1 MINWSW
7 VVKFVVIH
15 ITRKIRGSKFW
26 DRIKV
31 WLISDYDDIIIN
43 WNTNKG
49 IKIVKLE
56 NLNNNNYHS
65 IS

>member
-1 MINWSW
+1 MIWSW

-15 ITRKIRGSKFW
+15 IAKKMRGSKFW
-26 DRIKV
+26 GRIKV
-31 WLISDYDDIIIN
+31 WMISYCDDIIIN
-43 WNTNKG
+43 RNTNKG

-56 NLNNNNYHS
+56 KLNNNNYHN

>member
-1 MINWSW
+1 M
-7 VVKFVVIH
+7 
-15 ITRKIRGSKFW
+15 
-26 DRIKV
+26 KV
-31 WLISDYDDIIIN
+31 WLISDRDDIIIN

-56 NLNNNNYHS
+56 KLNNNNYHS